1 MLLKFI
7 SDISVLLNIV
17 STKNKKFLIS
27 CDAAIVKILVY
38 GDELL
43 DLVTKTL
50 ILNASADFILS
61 S

>member
-7 SDISVLLNIV
+7 GGIPVLLNIV
-17 STKNKKFLIS
+17 STKNKNCLIS